1 MKMVK
6 GRRGINLQYVRA
18 VPCMLNETISE
29 AVLKS
34 KENLPHTMS
43 LQRAQEIPRFN
54 LKCLTLS
61 DRVVVSAKVKQDWP
75 CGLALQTLIG
85 ITLTESKHRKSI
97 KEANSEVTSVI
108 LWGKNNSQP
117 CLYNQTVLKASIF
130 IIHFPCWH
138 FLLCGLHFLLLQRFI
153 WLRLYFEF
161 LCYFSVLLLLPWRRA
176 AS

>member
-61 DRVVVSAKVKQDWP
+61 DRIVVSAKVKQD
-75 CGLALQTLIG
+75 
-85 ITLTESKHRKSI
+85 
-97 KEANSEVTSVI
+97 
-108 LWGKNNSQP
+108 
-117 CLYNQTVLKASIF
+117 
-130 IIHFPCWH
+130 
-138 FLLCGLHFLLLQRFI
+138 
-153 WLRLYFEF
+153 
-161 LCYFSVLLLLPWRRA
+161 
-176 AS
+176 